1 MQSFVSMKAIT
12 RNDSDLL
19 ASRLILMILLGAM
32 AFVMAVQL
40 FTGF

>member
-1 MQSFVSMKAIT
+1 MKAIT

-19 ASRLILMILLGAM
+19 ASRLILLIILGAM
-32 AFVMAVQL
+32 AFVMAVTL